1 MGCTGCSNNVNLVV
15 QILDIYFMN
24 EFKVHINNNIR
35 SFEADLSRPFD
46 LSLPLQNGT
55 SNPTA
60 WYCGPVVIRAV
71 ENEFFVGD
79 VTRGGSVNFRDVFF
93 NPHGHGT
100 HTECV
105 GHISRE
111 FYSVNESLKTFFF
124 LARVIS
130 IEPELTPEGD
140 RRISLE
146 QVIAKAGDMAG
157 VKALIIRTLPNDI
170 EKRTR
175 NYSNTNPPYFEHAV
189 GEWLRT
195 KGIKH
200 WLTDLPSVD
209 REEDDGVLAAH
220 HAFWNYPQNPVT
232 DATITELIFVPDHV
246 PDGIYLL
253 NLQMASF
260 HNDASPS
267 KPVLY
272 PVTVV
277 S

>member
-24 EFKVHINNNIR
+24 QFKVQVNSNIN
-35 SFEADLSRPFD
+35 SFEADFSRPFD

-71 ENEFFVGD
+71 ENEFFIGD

-124 LARVIS
+124 LAKVIS

-140 RRISLE
+140 HRILLE
-146 QVIAKAGDMAG
+146 QVIAKAGDIAG
-157 VKALIIRTLPNDI
+157 VEALIFRTLPNDI
-170 EKRTR
+170 QKRTR

-195 KGIKH
+195 HGIKH

-209 REEDDGVLAAH
+209 REEDEGVLAAH
-220 HAFWNYPQNPVT
+220 HAFWNYPQQPVT
-232 DATITELIFVPDHV
+232 DATITELIFVPDQV
-246 PDGIYLL
+246 PDGLYLL

-260 HNDASPS
+260 HNDAAPS

-272 PVTVV
+272 PLSVV
-277 S
+277 

>member
-1 MGCTGCSNNVNLVV
+1 MGCSNYVNLVL

-24 EFKVHINNNIR
+24 QFKVHINNNIR
-35 SFEADLSRPFD
+35 SFEADLSNPID

-79 VTRGGSVNFRDVFF
+79 VTRGGSVNFRDVCF

-130 IEPELTPEGD
+130 IEPNLTPDGN
-140 RRISLE
+140 RCIMLK
-146 QVIAKAGDMAG
+146 QVIAMTDDMAG
-157 VKALIIRTLPNDI
+157 IDALIVRTLPNDI

-175 NYSNTNPPYFEHAV
+175 NYSNTNPPYFESDV
-189 GEWLRT
+189 GEWLRR

-209 REEDDGVLAAH
+209 REKDGGALAAH

-253 NLQMASF
+253 NLQIASF

-272 PVTVV
+272 PVKVI

>member
-195 KGIKH
+195 QGIKH